1 MTALEKVTRHFQRPG
16 RRATPS
22 VCRAARTLQR
32 RADAARK
39 RGHAVELSPYLCAL
53 LRLPEETTRR

>member
-1 MTALEKVTRHFQRPG
+1 MTAIERVTRHLKAPG
-16 RRATPS
+16 QYATVS

-39 RGHAVELSPYLCAL
+39 RGHAVEMSPYLCAL
-53 LRLPEETTRR
+53 LRIPWEFTER

>member
-1 MTALEKVTRHFQRPG
+1 MTACERVKRHFNAPG
-16 RRATPS
+16 QCATVS
-22 VCRAARTLQR
+22 VCRAARTLER

-53 LRLPEETTRR
+53 LRLSREEARL